1 MSNEQHLSILNQGLE
16 NWNEWVKNNPEE
28 TPDFFQADL
37 RGKQLPGIHLQKAN
51 LKEAKLQSCNF
62 SNAVLSDVNLR
73 KAKLQ
78 EANLQRANLENAD
91 LRGVN
96 LFEANLQFA
105 NLQNANLQGALFSEE
120 VLFTQANL
128 KGTDLTGATGLTIG
142 QIESAA
148 TDKTT
153 KLPDYLDEELEDDF
167 LLQM

>member
-1 MSNEQHLSILNQGLE
+1 MINQGPE
-16 NWNEWVKNNPEE
+16 AWNEWIKNNSEE
-28 TPDFFQADL
+28 TPELFQADL
-37 RGKQLPGIHLQKAN
+37 RGKQLPGIHLPKAN
-51 LKEAKLQSCNF
+51 LKEAKLQSANL
-62 SNAVLSDVNLR
+62 SNAVLTDASLR

-78 EANLQRANLENAD
+78 EANLQRANFENAD

-105 NLQNANLQGALFSEE
+105 NLQNADLQGAQFSEE

-128 KGTDLTGATGLTIG
+128 KGTNLIGATGLTLA
-142 QIESAA
+142 QIESAI

-153 KLPDYLDEELEDDF
+153 KLPDYLDEEMEDGF

>member
-1 MSNEQHLSILNQGLE
+1 MTNEQHFSIINKGPE
-16 NWNEWVKNNPEE
+16 AWNEWIKNNHEE
-28 TPDFFQADL
+28 TPDLFQADL
-37 RGKQLPGIHLQKAN
+37 RGKQLPGIHLPKAK
-51 LKEAKLQSCNF
+51 LQEAKLQSANL
-62 SNAVLSDVNLR
+62 SNAILTDANLR

-96 LFEANLQFA
+96 LFEANLQFT
-105 NLQNANLQGALFSEE
+105 NLQNADLRGAQFSEE

-128 KGTDLTGATGLTIG
+128 KGTNLTGATGLTLG
-142 QIESAA
+142 QIESAT

-153 KLPDYLDEELEDDF
+153 KLPDYLDEEMEDGF

>member
-1 MSNEQHLSILNQGLE
+1 MAVEQQLALISIGPEAWN
-16 NWNEWVKNNPEE
+16 NWIKNNPEE
-28 TPDFFQADL
+28 TPDLFQADL
-37 RGKQLPGIHLQKAN
+37 RGKQLPGIHLKKAN
-51 LKEAKLQSCNF
+51 LKEAKLQSSNL
-62 SNAVLSDVNLR
+62 SNAVLNDANLR

-105 NLQNANLQGALFSEE
+105 NLQNADLQGAQFSEE

-128 KGTDLTGATGLTIG
+128 KGTNLTGATGLTIG
-142 QIESAA
+142 QIESAT

-153 KLPDYLDEELEDDF
+153 KLPDYLDEEMEDGF

>member
-1 MSNEQHLSILNQGLE
+1 MTNEQHLSIINQGLDT
-16 NWNEWVKNNPEE
+16 WNEWIKNNPEE
-28 TPDFFQADL
+28 TPDLFQADL

-51 LKEAKLQSCNF
+51 LKEAKLQSSNL
-62 SNAVLSDVNLR
+62 SNAVLNDANLQ

-78 EANLQRANLENAD
+78 EANLQRSNLENAN

-105 NLQNANLQGALFSEE
+105 NLQNADLQGAQFSEE

-128 KGTDLTGATGLTIG
+128 KGTNLTGATGLTIG
-142 QIESAA
+142 QIESAT

-153 KLPDYLDEELEDDF
+153 KLPDYLDEELEDGF